1 LGKVTVTIID
11 GFEFIA
17 VDGDDRL
24 VEKVEGA
31 AKHYTL
37 SADTTNGLAI
47 AFAKVSG
54 WTESG

>member
-24 VEKVEGA
+24 GEKVEGA
-31 AKHYTL
+31 AKLHIVGRHYEWPCRC
-37 SADTTNGLAI
+37 
-47 AFAKVSG
+47 FAKVSG
-54 WTESG
+54 